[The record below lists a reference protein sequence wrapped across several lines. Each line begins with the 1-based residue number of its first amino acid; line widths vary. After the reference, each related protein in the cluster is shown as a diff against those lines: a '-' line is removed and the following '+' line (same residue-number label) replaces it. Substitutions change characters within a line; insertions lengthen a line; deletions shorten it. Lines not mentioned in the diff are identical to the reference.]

1 MHTSHGR
8 ISFLQLAMIF
18 LLVNGLTSHVII
30 NPVVL
35 DASGRDAWLI
45 PFFIAVPL
53 AIWCILLYYIMK
65 KSGQQKLQPWL
76 AQKTNPV
83 VAWLLVVPLYIQV
96 YLIGATTLLHTTGW
110 TVTNYLPSTPKMVL
124 SIVLVLICGYAAVSG
139 IRAIA
144 IGAGILLPFV
154 IVLGYFVAIA
164 NTPEKELGLLRPFLE
179 YGPGPVFEGMIT
191 AGGGLTELI
200 LLIALQHHLKAPVKL
215 WYLLVL
221 GLVLLH
227 IMLGPLVGA
236 ITEFGP
242 VEAAKQTESPYE
254 QWRLVTVGD
263 FIEHVD
269 FFSVYQWLAGTSIRI
284 SLSLYLLSDLLPLPD
299 KKMRK
304 RFIIGMA
311 ISYFGISMVP
321 INQLLFYKFMSDY
334 YFQITL
340 YVMVALA
347 LIWFLISIFAKSGQE
362 RKV

>member
-1 MHTSHGR
+1 MNISHGR
-8 ISFLQLAMIF
+8 ISFFQLAMIF

-45 PFFIAVPL
+45 PFFIAIPL
-53 AIWCILLYYIMK
+53 ALWCILLYTIMK

-76 AQKTNPV
+76 ADKTNPV
-83 VAWLLVVPLYIQV
+83 ISWILVLPLYILV
-96 YLIGATTLLHTTGW
+96 FLMGATTLLHTTVW

-124 SIVLVLICGYAAVSG
+124 SIVLIFICCYAAVSG

-144 IGAGILLPFV
+144 IGAGVFLPFV
-154 IVLGYFVAIA
+154 VVLGYFVAIA
-164 NTPEKELGLLRPFLE
+164 NSPEKEWGLLRPILE
-179 YGPGPVFEGMIT
+179 YGPGPVFEGMLS

-200 LLIALQHHLKAPVKL
+200 LLIALQHHLKAQVKL

-221 GLVLLH
+221 ALILLH
-227 IMLGPLVGA
+227 IMLGPLLGA

-242 VEAAKQTESPYE
+242 MEAAKQTESPYE

-269 FFSVYQWLAGTSIRI
+269 FFSVYQWLAGTAIRI
-284 SLSLYLLSDLLPLPD
+284 SLSLYLLADLLPLPNT
-299 KKMRK
+299 KVRK

-311 ISYFGISMVP
+311 ICYFVISILP
-321 INQLLFYKFMSDY
+321 INQIKFYNFMSAY

-340 YVMVALA
+340 FVMVALA
-347 LIWFLISIFAKSGQE
+347 LIWLAISIFSRSKKE
-362 RKV
+362 DNV